1 MPRKIVLF
9 IIISI
14 CFVLQTTTFQ
24 TLSFANIAP
33 NLLIIVVASFGLMRG
48 KTEGMYIGFFSGLL
62 IDIFCGFYLGI
73 YALLYMYV
81 GYLTGLFQ
89 KRFYPEDIKLPLLI
103 ISASDLISNLIIY
116 VILFLTR
123 SRYDFGYYFG
133 NIIVPELVYTTII
146 TIFLYLLLLKINQK
160 LEAYEK
166 RRAIKFDLW
175 YKRFSSSII

>member
-133 NIIVPELVYTTII
+133 NIIFPELVYTTII

-166 RRAIKFDLW
+166 RRAIKFDL
-175 YKRFSSSII
+175 